1 MTTLATDASIQ
12 ECVDAFAA
20 LEETVNSIDPDG
32 QSERKI
38 NKVIA
43 VSGGS
48 YTAYIRKVMEEI
60 DRDFQESYEKF
71 RMWAEEM
78 RAQIQRIT
86 KHALHRTQGRS
97 SSKGKTSSKK
107 SAGASGGNGGGD
119 GGGDGDG
126 PHRTRSKQSRRSSK
140 LPTKYPPCSS
150 PGAITPLPPQSPSP
164 SRSQGM
170 AQLTL
175 LFALNCVLIVILL
188 AMEERELASI
198 ALGSGSISALL
209 SHLKKEKPDKEAND

>member
-32 QSERKI
+32 RSERKI

-170 AQLTL
+170 GLCRVSDL
-175 LFALNCVLIVILL
+175 RLRFAGEEWSAFKLDGFVLPTHKIGRRTMCEQRLQ
-188 AMEERELASI
+188 S
-198 ALGSGSISALL
+198 
-209 SHLKKEKPDKEAND
+209 